1 MSDERTPDR
10 ADGSADTSGRRLVRS
25 GSARSFGAAE
35 RMDTVEAVFS
45 ADQSERFARKVNR
58 RLLSRVMGYVAP
70 YRKELVRALLLMAV
84 ASGASVAAPNIV
96 GVIVDAIAQGV
107 ADGAAGEAMRLVG
120 LWLSV
125 LAGVMAVEWVS
136 NRARLM
142 ILAELGTRVVVD
154 IRGELF
160 AHLQTLSMR
169 FYDTFKVGRL
179 ISRIMG
185 DVFVLQNFV
194 TWSIVGS
201 ARSVFT
207 LFFIVITLFAR
218 DARLA
223 ALTMIVLPLMA
234 LATRMWSRRA
244 RDAWRA
250 VRVRIAIINGYFNEV
265 VSGVRVVK
273 SFTRETENE
282 RIFDGL
288 NDANLNANLHAA
300 RLSAIFFPTV
310 DILGSAAVAIVIA
323 YGALSPDRALS
334 AGDLTAFVLLVDRFF
349 DPIRELSRRYNQ
361 LLATMAAS
369 ERVFELIDLEPEV
382 RDAPGA
388 APLPPI
394 SGHVVFENVVFGYD
408 KEAVL
413 CEIDLDVPAGS
424 TVALVGPTGAGKTSI
439 INLLGRFYDIESG
452 RILIDGVDIADVTL
466 ESLRGQMGVVLQ
478 ETFLFSGSLAENIRY
493 GRPTAR
499 DDEVVAAARAVGADT
514 FVERLPEGYGTEVG
528 ERGVNLSVGQRQ
540 LVAFARALLA
550 DPRILVLDEATASVD
565 TETEHLIQNGL
576 ARLLEG
582 RTAFVIA
589 HRLNTIRNADLIAV
603 VEEGR
608 IVERG
613 THDELME
620 QKGAYFGLYTMQWAV
635 GAGTFPA
642 EQMGQ
647 KRAT

>member
-1 MSDERTPDR
+1 MSPTRDQDTERERPAGASASPRTLR
-10 ADGSADTSGRRLVRS
+10 AAD
-25 GSARSFGAAE
+25 
-35 RMDTVEAVFS
+35 RMDAIEAVFG

-58 RLLSRVMGYVAP
+58 TLLGRVLGYIGP
-70 YRKELVRALLLMAV
+70 YQGKLVRAVLLMAL
-84 ASGASVAAPNIV
+84 ASAASVAVPNIV
-96 GVIVDAIAQGV
+96 GAVVDEITRGVAGGAVDAARRGV
-107 ADGAAGEAMRLVG
+107 T
-120 LWLSV
+120 LWLGV
-125 LAGVMAVEWVS
+125 LVAVMAVEWVA

-160 AHLQTLSMR
+160 AHLQSLSMR

-207 LFFIVITLFAR
+207 LAFIVITLFAR

-223 ALTMIVLPLMA
+223 ALTMLVLPLMG
-234 LATRMWSRRA
+234 LATRAWSRRA

-250 VRVRIAIINGYFNEV
+250 TRVRIAIINGYFNEV

-273 SFTRETENE
+273 SFTREAENE
-282 RIFDGL
+282 RVFDGL
-288 NDANLNANLHAA
+288 NEANLKVNLHAA

-310 DILGSAAVAIVIA
+310 DVLGSVAVAFVVA
-323 YGALSPDRALS
+323 YGALAPDHSLT
-334 AGDLTAFVLLVDRFF
+334 AGDLTAFVLLVERFF

-369 ERVFELIDLEPEV
+369 ERVFELIDLEPEIKE
-382 RDAPGA
+382 APGA
-388 APLPPI
+388 VPLPPI
-394 SGHVVFENVVFGYD
+394 EGHVAFENVVFGYD
-408 KEAVL
+408 EEAVL
-413 CEIDLDVPAGS
+413 REIDLDVPAGS

-452 RILIDGVDIADVTL
+452 RIRIDGIDIAGVTL
-466 ESLRGQMGVVLQ
+466 ESLRRQMGVVLQ
-478 ETFLFSGSLAENIRY
+478 ETFLFSGTLAENIRY
-493 GRPTAR
+493 GRPSAS
-499 DDEVVAAARAVGADT
+499 DADVVAAARAVGADA
-514 FVERLPEGYGTEVG
+514 FVSRLASGYATEVG

-550 DPRILVLDEATASVD
+550 DPRILVLDEATSSVD
-565 TETEHLIQNGL
+565 TETERLIQMGL
-576 ARLLEG
+576 ERLLQG

-589 HRLNTIRNADLIAV
+589 HRLNTVRNADLIVV

-613 THDELME
+613 THEELIE
-620 QKGAYFGLYTMQWAV
+620 RKGAYYGLYTMQWSVEAGGEGSAGMHPAPG
-635 GAGTFPA
+635 GAGSA
-642 EQMGQ
+642 
-647 KRAT
+647 AL